1 MTNERR
7 QAAIRF
13 LERDYMWHVDMLEA
27 LRRGRGEAVFFE
39 GQTVLIQRND
49 EPESYLLTSEGP
61 DAAEAAFAGLAD
73 PRFVTARGP
82 GVPERMEE
90 RFGLACVFTGA
101 NVAYLKRDR
110 LAWDCPGLIIRP
122 FRVEELPAFS
132 AHYTREDEDQAR
144 EHIRKGELF
153 AAEYEGR
160 LAGFMGLHADGS
172 MGLLQVFPEYR
183 KLGIGRAIEIF
194 FINSCLD
201 RGWVPYGQ
209 VRCDNEASF
218 SLQEHLGMTVDRT
231 KLLCWC
237 ISKERS

>member
-7 QAAIRF
+7 QAAVRF

-27 LRRGRGEAVFFE
+27 LRRGRGETIFFE
-39 GQTVLIQRND
+39 GQTVLIRRND
-49 EPESYLLTSEGP
+49 EPASYLLTSEGP
-61 DAAEAAFAGLAD
+61 DAAEAAFAGLAA
-73 PRFVTARGP
+73 PRAVIARGP
-82 GVPERMEE
+82 GVSERMEE
-90 RFGLACVFTGA
+90 LFGLACVFTGA
-101 NVAYLKRDR
+101 NVAYLKQDR

-122 FRVEELPAFS
+122 FRVEELSAFS

-144 EHIRKGELF
+144 EHIRRGELF

-160 LAGFMGLHADGS
+160 LAGFMGLHTDGS

-194 FINSCLD
+194 FINFCLD

-231 KLLCWC
+231 KRLCWC
-237 ISKERS
+237 LPMDEE